1 MRFTQTAE
9 YALRALTR
17 MAIAESD
24 APHRA
29 ADLSL
34 ATGIPIHYLS
44 KIMRRLVSAGLLESQ
59 KGHGGGFTFARDLS
73 EIRFA
78 DVLEAVDYET
88 EPSSCVF
95 GWGECSLANPCPL
108 HPFWS
113 ELKDDFAA
121 WANAHTLAEAKAMSL
136 SS

>member
-9 YALRALTR
+9 YALRALTH
-17 MAIAESD
+17 MAITESD

-29 ADLSL
+29 ADLSE

-44 KIMRRLVSAGLLESQ
+44 KIMRRLVSAGLLDSQ
-59 KGHGGGFTFARDLS
+59 KGHGGGFTFARPLS
-73 EIRFA
+73 KIRFA

-95 GWGECSLANPCPL
+95 GWGECSPRNPCPL

-113 ELKDDFAA
+113 ELKDDFAE
-121 WANAHTLAEAKAMSL
+121 WANQHTLADVRRKGIAA
-136 SS
+136 